1 MARTGRREMAE
12 LLSAKEMI
20 VVCGSGGT
28 GKTTIAAALGAQAAA
43 VVGGRVLVLTVD
55 PARRLATA
63 LGIGSFGNTA
73 VRVPPQA
80 FVEAGLECRGELW
93 VAMLDT
99 KAGWDELIRRHAPD
113 AKLRDTVLAN
123 PLYRN
128 ITGRFVNSHDYL
140 AMEQLYDL
148 HASGQYD
155 LVVIDTPPSR
165 NALDLLD
172 APGRMREFFGSRLLK
187 WLTVPYRSRLFTMAS
202 KPFYQVADRILGSRF
217 LHDIAEFFVL
227 FQTMEAGFV
236 ARAKEVERL
245 LTDDG
250 TSFIVVSTLE
260 AAPAREARYLAEE
273 LQRRRMPLGALVLNR
288 TLPAAVRQPAVAKAA
303 GTLAAATGDP
313 QLLAELGAAT
323 GCDVASVQHVLA
335 EVAARFRDVTVVAG
349 REAERRRELEAVV
362 QLTVVVPT
370 MAGDVHDLPGLLAI
384 GEHLLGSGKASSPL
398 PAGTL
403 RSHGHAWRAH
413 TAAHATQSRRS
424 RPSAALDRRVG
435 LARRPELRRL
445 AALRAGYRWYVVRGG
460 SCPPG
465 NRPDDLPLRLRRHRR
480 RRPGSAV
487 ALEGVHRRRDR
498 GRRTGR
504 GGHARPRANDG
515 RAGARRRPCHRG
527 AHASG
532 PAAPAG
538 NPASWSAPTWACSSG
553 SRR

>member
-1 MARTGRREMAE
+1 MARTRDAHRELAD

-63 LGIGSFGNTA
+63 LGLGSTSLGNTA
-73 VRVPPQA
+73 VKVPTAA
-80 FVEAGLECRGELW
+80 FVAAGVECRGELW

-99 KAGWDELIRRHAPD
+99 KSGWDELIRRHAPD

-202 KPFYQVADRILGSRF
+202 KPFYQIADRILGSRF
-217 LHDIAEFFVL
+217 LQDIAEFFVL

-245 LTDDG
+245 LTDEG
-250 TSFIVVSTLE
+250 TAFIVVSTLE
-260 AAPAREARYLAEE
+260 AAPAREARFLADE
-273 LQRRRMPLGALVLNR
+273 LHQRRMPLGALVLNR
-288 TLPAAVRQPAVAKAA
+288 TLPTEVRQPAASKAA
-303 GTLAAATGDP
+303 IALADAADDPALLADLAAT
-313 QLLAELGAAT
+313 T
-323 GCDVASVQHVLA
+323 GCDAAAVQHVLA

-349 REAERRRELEAVV
+349 REAERRRELETVV
-362 QLTVVVPT
+362 SLTAVVPT
-370 MAGDVHDLPGLLAI
+370 LPGDVHDLAGLLAI
-384 GEHLLGSGKASSPL
+384 GQHLLGN
-398 PAGTL
+398 
-403 RSHGHAWRAH
+403 
-413 TAAHATQSRRS
+413 
-424 RPSAALDRRVG
+424 
-435 LARRPELRRL
+435 
-445 AALRAGYRWYVVRGG
+445 
-460 SCPPG
+460 G
-465 NRPDDLPLRLRRHRR
+465 NR
-480 RRPGSAV
+480 
-487 ALEGVHRRRDR
+487 
-498 GRRTGR
+498 
-504 GGHARPRANDG
+504 
-515 RAGARRRPCHRG
+515 
-527 AHASG
+527 
-532 PAAPAG
+532 
-538 NPASWSAPTWACSSG
+538 
-553 SRR
+553 